1 MTAKSSLGTRSLS
14 ALLLAPPVLAAI
26 YFGPPYSDV
35 LVVVAAGLMMWEWA
49 RLCSRG
55 RFDLASG
62 LAIVAM
68 VLAVILGA
76 FAQLEAAY
84 AALAVGAAGAAGLG
98 YSRGRERAFWLGLGV
113 VYLGLACLAFQWLR
127 VPGRDLVIWLLL
139 VIWATDIGAYFAGR
153 SIGGPKLAPRISP
166 KKTWAGLFGGMVAAA
181 AVAGLAGIWLDDFKP
196 LPWNLLLA
204 MVLAVVSQMGDLLE
218 SHLKRRYDA
227 KDSSNLI
234 PGHGGVLDR
243 TDGLMAASLMLAL
256 VVLMTRGS

>member
-62 LAIVAM
+62 LTIVAM
-68 VLAVILGA
+68 VFAVLLGA
-76 FAQLEAAY
+76 FAQLEAAF

-166 KKTWAGLFGGMVAAA
+166 KKTWAAA

>member
-1 MTAKSSLGTRSLS
+1 
-14 ALLLAPPVLAAI
+14 
-26 YFGPPYSDV
+26 
-35 LVVVAAGLMMWEWA
+35 
-49 RLCSRG
+49 
-55 RFDLASG
+55 
-62 LAIVAM
+62 
-68 VLAVILGA
+68 
-76 FAQLEAAY
+76 
-84 AALAVGAAGAAGLG
+84 
-98 YSRGRERAFWLGLGV
+98 
-113 VYLGLACLAFQWLR
+113 

-196 LPWNLLLA
+196 SLWNLLLA
-204 MVLAVVSQMGDLLE
+204 MVLAVVSQIGDLLE